1 LSTIDWI
8 VLCSF
13 TGFIV
18 SYGTWKTRK
27 SKGVDDY
34 LRTGRSSSWWVV
46 ALSIMATQASA
57 ITFLSTPGQAYVDGM
72 RFVQFYIGLPI
83 AMIIL
88 SVTAVPIYNKLNVY
102 TAYEYLEKRFDL
114 KNRVLGSVL
123 FLSQRGLAAGFTI
136 YAPALVLSVILG
148 WELNLTIIIIGILVI
163 IYTTTGGSNAVN
175 KTHVLQIS
183 IITIGMFAAFFM
195 IYKLLPD
202 DISVI
207 DAAYV
212 AGKMGKLNAIDFSF
226 DLSNRY
232 TFWSGLIGGT
242 FLMLSYFGTDQSQVQ
257 RYLAAK
263 NITQS
268 RLGLLVNG
276 LVKIPMQ
283 FIILFIGAMVFT
295 FFQFVTPPLFFN
307 PIETEKVKS
316 GTYSEQYKQ
325 LEDEFEIIQHL
336 KRDKLRAML
345 NERSRSSSRISDNIV
360 EQPEKFIPK
369 EPASPSGRSS
379 SENSLQFSTKK
390 IPPSSRND
398 KNSYLDISSIESS
411 SGLSLDNDFTLDEIK
426 KKEQQIRT
434 EAKSLIKKNNPT
446 ADTNDT
452 NYIFI
457 TYIVNY
463 LPIGLIGLLLAA
475 ILAASMSSTSA
486 ELNALATTS
495 MIDIYKRMINK
506 DADENHYLKFS
517 KFATVGWGIYAISFA
532 LLASE
537 LGSLI
542 EAVNILGSLVY
553 GTMLGIFLV
562 AFYTKKINGN
572 SVFVSAIIAET
583 VVLYCYLF
591 TSIPFL
597 WYNVIGCLIVVILS
611 LAINQLFDIKLKA
624 EN

>member
-1 LSTIDWI
+1 MSTIDWI
-8 VLCSF
+8 VLCGF

-18 SYGTWKTRK
+18 FYGAWKSRK
-27 SKGVDDY
+27 SKNVDDY
-34 LRTGRSSSWWVV
+34 LRTGKSSSWWVV

-72 RFVQFYIGLPI
+72 RFVQFYLGLPI

-88 SVTAVPIYNKLNVY
+88 SVTAVPIYSKLNVY

-136 YAPALVLSVILG
+136 YAPALILSVILG
-148 WELNLTIIIIGILVI
+148 WELSITIILIGLMVI
-163 IYTTTGGSNAVN
+163 VYTTIGGSNAVN

-195 IYKLLPD
+195 IYILLPK
-202 DISVI
+202 DISPI
-207 DAAYV
+207 DAAYI

-226 DLSNRY
+226 NFNDRY

-268 RLGLLVNG
+268 RMGLLVNG

-283 FIILFIGAMVFT
+283 FIILFIGAMVFV

-307 PIETEKVKS
+307 PVETEKVKTGS
-316 GTYSEQYKQ
+316 YANDYSILEQQ
-325 LEDEFEIIQHL
+325 FESLQNE
-336 KRDKLRAML
+336 KREKLREML
-345 NERSRSSSRISDNIV
+345 EESSGSS
-360 EQPEKFIPK
+360 PEKDINK
-369 EPASPSGRSS
+369 EL
-379 SENSLQFSTKK
+379 E
-390 IPPSSRND
+390 
-398 KNSYLDISSIESS
+398 
-411 SGLSLDNDFTLDEIK
+411 EIK
-426 KKEQQIRT
+426 TQEQDIRFNAR
-434 EAKSLIKKNNPT
+434 EIIKKNNPE

-457 TYIVNY
+457 SFIVNY
-463 LPIGLIGLLLAA
+463 LPVGLIGLLLAA
-475 ILAASMSSTSA
+475 IIAASMSSTSA
-486 ELNALATTS
+486 ELNSLASTS
-495 MIDIYKRMINK
+495 LIDIYKRMINK
-506 DADENHYLKFS
+506 NADDKHYLKFS
-517 KFATVGWGIYAISFA
+517 KFATVGWGIYAIAFA

-553 GTMLGIFLV
+553 GTILGIFLV
-562 AFYTKKINGN
+562 AFYTKRISGN
-572 SVFVSAIIAET
+572 SVFVSAIIAEG
-583 VVLYCYLF
+583 VVLYSYLF

-597 WYNVIGCLIVVILS
+597 WYNVIGCLVVIILS
-611 LAINQLFDIKLKA
+611 FVLNQFFAMKLKIHK
-624 EN
+624 

>member
-1 LSTIDWI
+1 MSTVDWL
-8 VLCSF
+8 VMCGF

-18 SYGTWKTRK
+18 FYGSWKTRK
-27 SKGVDDY
+27 TKDVDDY

-72 RFVQFYIGLPI
+72 RFVQFYLGLPI

-88 SVTAVPIYNKLNVY
+88 SITAVPIYSKLNVY

-136 YAPALVLSVILG
+136 YAPALILSVILG
-148 WELNLTIIIIGILVI
+148 WELNLTIILIGIMVI
-163 IYTTTGGSNAVN
+163 IYTSIGGTNAVN
-175 KTHVLQIS
+175 KTHILQIS

-195 IYKLLPD
+195 IYFLLPK
-202 DISVI
+202 DISII

-226 DLSNRY
+226 NLNDRY
-232 TFWSGLIGGT
+232 TFWSGIIGGT
-242 FLMLSYFGTDQSQVQ
+242 FLMLSYFGTDQSQVA
-257 RYLAAK
+257 RYLAAR

-268 RLGLLVNG
+268 RMGLLVNG

-283 FIILFIGAMVFT
+283 FIILFIGAMVFV

-307 PIETEKVKS
+307 PVETKKVKS
-316 GTYSEQYKQ
+316 GSYSEEYKN
-325 LEDEFEIIQHL
+325 LEKEFDDLQQL
-336 KRDKLRAML
+336 KREKLRTML
-345 NERSRSSSRISDNIV
+345 NESSKSSLSSNEIIKNELNTISKN
-360 EQPEKFIPK
+360 EQVIKSSAK
-369 EPASPSGRSS
+369 E
-379 SENSLQFSTKK
+379 
-390 IPPSSRND
+390 I
-398 KNSYLDISSIESS
+398 
-411 SGLSLDNDFTLDEIK
+411 
-426 KKEQQIRT
+426 
-434 EAKSLIKKNNPT
+434 IKKNNPD

-475 ILAASMSSTSA
+475 IIAASMSSTSA
-486 ELNALATTS
+486 ELNSLASTS
-495 MIDIYKRMINK
+495 LIDIYKRLINK
-506 DADENHYLKFS
+506 NQSDDHYLKFS
-517 KFATVGWGIYAISFA
+517 KYATVGWGIYAIIFA

-553 GTMLGIFLV
+553 GTILGIFLV
-562 AFYTKKINGN
+562 AFYTKKISGN
-572 SVFVSAIIAET
+572 SVFISAIIAEA
-583 VVLYCYLF
+583 VVLYCFLF

-597 WYNVIGCLIVVILS
+597 WYNVIGCFMVVTSSLILNTLLPKRES
-611 LAINQLFDIKLKA
+611 ANIN
-624 EN
+624 